1 MKLETALNNVEQLS
15 PKTFSIE
22 QKETTKEIL
31 KKAKDEGEIE
41 QFYKLIIQKVKL
53 GFRFDESPIR
63 PNGKISI
70 LKESRNIEGINVEQ
84 KNIKEHKLI
93 IGENYDALKHLQI
106 THKGNIDVI
115 YIDPPYNTEAAKI
128 EGNNH
133 LTLIQE
139 QQIKEKTQSRNSS
152 FIYRDKFSRTG

>member
-1 MKLETALNNVEQLS
+1 MKLETALNNIEQLS
-15 PKTFSIE
+15 SKSFNIE
-22 QKETTKEIL
+22 QKEIAKEIL
-31 KKAKDEGEIE
+31 KRAKDEVEVE

-53 GFRFDESPIR
+53 GFRFNESPIR

-70 LKESRNIEGINVEQ
+70 LKESRNIAGINLEQ
-84 KNIKEHKLI
+84 KDIKEHKLI

-106 THKGNIDVI
+106 THKGSIDII
-115 YIDPPYNTEAAKI
+115 YIDPPYNTESAKA

-133 LTLIQE
+133 LTAIQE
-139 QQIKEKTQSRNSS
+139 QQIKERTQAGKSS